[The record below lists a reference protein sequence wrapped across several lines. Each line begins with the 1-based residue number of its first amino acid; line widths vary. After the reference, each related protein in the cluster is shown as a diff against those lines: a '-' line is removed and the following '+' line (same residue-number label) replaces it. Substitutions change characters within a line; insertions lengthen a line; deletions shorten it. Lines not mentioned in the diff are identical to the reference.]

1 MDLSIWSAYIDSFV
15 LRYFFG
21 FFDQFPFNFWR
32 GGKLEKKLSLDT
44 DQFSANIVLDIV
56 ICCLVF

>member
-21 FFDQFPFNFWR
+21 FFDQYSFNDRR
-32 GGKLEKKLSLDT
+32 GIKLEKKLSLDT
-44 DQFSANIVLDIV
+44 Y
-56 ICCLVF
+56 